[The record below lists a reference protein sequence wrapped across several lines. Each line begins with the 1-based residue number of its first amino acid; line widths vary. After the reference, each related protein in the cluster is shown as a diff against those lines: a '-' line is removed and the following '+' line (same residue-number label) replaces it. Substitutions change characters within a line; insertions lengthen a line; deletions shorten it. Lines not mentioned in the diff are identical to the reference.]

1 MNNRVCSGLSILGII
16 KLVISMSIDMINKN
30 KIWRKIS
37 CYMDTDSFVVFIKT
51 ENMYSENKKGFQQD
65 LILQIIN
72 QTDHC
77 LKQKLD

>member
-1 MNNRVCSGLSILGII
+1 
-16 KLVISMSIDMINKN
+16 
-30 KIWRKIS
+30 
-37 CYMDTDSFVVFIKT
+37 MDTDSFVVFIKT